1 MSYGENQEYETMS
14 VQVPSQ
20 DPLTYMGIV
29 FALLQSK
36 ESRRQLMLGFKTSLL
51 IQIVLHWPVVGAEV
65 MEIETMVGGGG
76 NGGGQG
82 RAFMGHHPI

>member
-1 MSYGENQEYETMS
+1 
-14 VQVPSQ
+14 
-20 DPLTYMGIV
+20 MGIV

-51 IQIVLHWPVVGAEV
+51 IQDHSTLASSGGRGDGNRDHGR
-65 MEIETMVGGGG
+65 GGGCGGG

-82 RAFMGHHPI
+82 RAFMVHHPI